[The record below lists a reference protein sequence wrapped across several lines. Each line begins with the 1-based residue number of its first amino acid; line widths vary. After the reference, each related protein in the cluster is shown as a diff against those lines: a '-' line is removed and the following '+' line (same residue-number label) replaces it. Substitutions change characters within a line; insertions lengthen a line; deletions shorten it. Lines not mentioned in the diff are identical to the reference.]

1 MRVVETVGARIEAA
15 IKRPGRG
22 IQVGIEPR
30 LVGYLRH
37 EPPTSE
43 ISDGRRSHL
52 PLSRLWGRRDLN
64 D

>member
-1 MRVVETVGARIEAA
+1 VETVGARIEAA

-22 IQVGIEPR
+22 LQVGIEPG

-43 ISDGRRSHL
+43 ISDGR
-52 PLSRLWGRRDLN
+52 
-64 D
+64 